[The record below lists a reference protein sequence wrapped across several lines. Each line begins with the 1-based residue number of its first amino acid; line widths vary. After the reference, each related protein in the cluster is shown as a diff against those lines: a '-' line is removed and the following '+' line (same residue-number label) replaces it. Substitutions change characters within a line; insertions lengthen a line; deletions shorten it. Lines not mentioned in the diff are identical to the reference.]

1 MILWNSVIWSNA
13 LLSDFIESDPTHY
26 MTMFICFVFV
36 KSSFTC
42 PPPQIQPHPSFHLPS
57 DGFHTII
64 GLQAQLPRRLNG
76 KQRPTLPLSYS
87 AVSVLF
93 SSSKAIFITQH
104 ISLISSAELFIPTNH
119 INGGIHLCWTGLG
132 RKVLIYVDYGGSR
145 SLKWRWTFLR
155 GGWDG
160 ARKGWETVGSL
171 GFAHCLYPK
180 GSLENKYSESVAVYK
195 TMLRTG
201 EGKSENA
208 KKKEDIDVSMTM
220 KTKERKSK
228 SVRCDRLW
236 MGHWCSRCHL

>member
-1 MILWNSVIWSNA
+1 MR
-13 LLSDFIESDPTHY
+13 
-26 MTMFICFVFV
+26 MFIFLLLLLY
-36 KSSFTC
+36 SPLLLG
-42 PPPQIQPHPSFHLPS
+42 PPPHPSVHLPS
-57 DGFHTII
+57 DGFHMNI
-64 GLQAQLPRRLNG
+64 GLQAQLLRRLNG

-132 RKVLIYVDYGGSR
+132 RKVLIYVDYRGSR

-160 ARKGWETVGSL
+160 AREGWETMGSP

-180 GSLENKYSESVAVYK
+180 GSLENKCSDSV
-195 TMLRTG
+195 TG
-201 EGKSENA
+201 CKCQNRPRWEQGEDRVKKYR
-208 KKKEDIDVSMTM
+208 KKKTLMSAWQWWVKKKNLTVWQIVEGSL
-220 KTKERKSK
+220 R
-228 SVRCDRLW
+228 
-236 MGHWCSRCHL
+236 H